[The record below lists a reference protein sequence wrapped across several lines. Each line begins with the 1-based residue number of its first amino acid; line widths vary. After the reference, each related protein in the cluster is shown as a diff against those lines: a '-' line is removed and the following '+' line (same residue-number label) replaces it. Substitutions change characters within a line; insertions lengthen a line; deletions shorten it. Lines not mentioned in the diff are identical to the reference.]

1 MLWRLNQVG
10 AFFPLPTRSTKILNR
25 GQEMPKMVI
34 LATWDSV
41 AVSKCFW
48 GNFEKSIQWSQS
60 GVYSLRNVCHHI
72 HPLHHFWGAGGRILS
87 IFQNCLKKKIIQLT
101 KVAAVILLFPT
112 FYLILRCCLC
122 NVISQHIVGKE
133 AAVNGTLL
141 IELFW
146 SSRGWEICLSFL
158 YLECQSLDNQ
168 YIFSV
173 SPNSC

>member
-48 GNFEKSIQWSQS
+48 GNFGKSIQWSQS
-60 GVYSLRNVCHHI
+60 GVYSLRNACHHI

-112 FYLILRCCLC
+112 FYLILSCCLC
-122 NVISQHIVGKE
+122 NVTESRDVKIPSI
-133 AAVNGTLL
+133 
-141 IELFW
+141 
-146 SSRGWEICLSFL
+146 SRGFFCFFFWQNLQIFFS
-158 YLECQSLDNQ
+158 YLVSDFFNKWH
-168 YIFSV
+168 FSK
-173 SPNSC
+173 NRF

>member
-1 MLWRLNQVG
+1 MKNQFNDHNLESIALEMFVIISILCIIFG
-10 AFFPLPTRSTKILNR
+10 AQVVEFWVFFKI
-25 GQEMPKMVI
+25 V
-34 LATWDSV
+34 W
-41 AVSKCFW
+41 
-48 GNFEKSIQWSQS
+48 
-60 GVYSLRNVCHHI
+60 
-72 HPLHHFWGAGGRILS
+72 
-87 IFQNCLKKKIIQLT
+87 KKKIIQLT

-146 SSRGWEICLSFL
+146 SSRSWEICLSFL

-173 SPNSC
+173 SLNSC

>member
-1 MLWRLNQVG
+1 MKNQFNDHNLESIALEMFVIISILCMIFG
-10 AFFPLPTRSTKILNR
+10 GQVVEFWVFFKI
-25 GQEMPKMVI
+25 V
-34 LATWDSV
+34 W
-41 AVSKCFW
+41 
-48 GNFEKSIQWSQS
+48 
-60 GVYSLRNVCHHI
+60 
-72 HPLHHFWGAGGRILS
+72 
-87 IFQNCLKKKIIQLT
+87 KKKIIQLT

-173 SPNSC
+173 SLNSC